1 VDVLPLV
8 TDRFDLSHGLAA
20 LQRAQVRP
28 VLKVLIDVSRQ

>member
-28 VLKVLIDVSRQ
+28 VLKVLIDVARQ